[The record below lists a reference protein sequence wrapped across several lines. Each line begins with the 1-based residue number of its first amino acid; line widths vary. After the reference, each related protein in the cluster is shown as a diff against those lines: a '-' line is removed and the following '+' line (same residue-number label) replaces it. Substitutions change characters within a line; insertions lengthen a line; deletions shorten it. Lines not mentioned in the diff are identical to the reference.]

1 MDEPYLPVCDVWS
14 LGCVLY
20 ELCNQ
25 QPPFQA
31 KTHLQLQAKIKRGT
45 FPPISDFYS
54 VQLRSIIRECITVD
68 PDLRPTCYDLINSL
82 SIKFLRKEMEL
93 KEYNQTLNTL
103 KYELIN
109 KSEELKKKDQFI
121 QLRENRCKEKELK
134 LSEREKK
141 INDKES
147 QLDKVEDTM
156 IEEFNLKKQ
165 ALDLEAK
172 EVRLAYQKEFWTVVE
187 KEVNDRLKSR
197 PRGPRDFEDLNIL
210 RMKNLNTTET
220 PKFRVTDEY
229 ERQKNME
236 IRKYRIN

>member
-1 MDEPYLPVCDVWS
+1 M
-14 LGCVLY
+14 
-20 ELCNQ
+20 
-25 QPPFQA
+25 
-31 KTHLQLQAKIKRGT
+31 
-45 FPPISDFYS
+45 
-54 VQLRSIIRECITVD
+54 
-68 PDLRPTCYDLINSL
+68 
-82 SIKFLRKEMEL
+82 
-93 KEYNQTLNTL
+93 
-103 KYELIN
+103 
-109 KSEELKKKDQFI
+109 
-121 QLRENRCKEKELK
+121 
-134 LSEREKK
+134 
-141 INDKES
+141 
-147 QLDKVEDTM
+147 DKVEDTM